1 MAHSTRRSAAAKP
14 KKPRPDFPLFPHAT
28 GRWAKKVRG
37 KFHYFGKVAEDP
49 KGQVALE
56 LWLEQKDDLLAG
68 RVPRTVKGGLTLHG
82 LCNAFYDAKE
92 AQRDSGELTAQTF
105 TNYQTTCEALLTA
118 FGKSRLVDDIAAN
131 DFEGLRKSLAKRLG
145 PHALGRQ
152 IRQIKT
158 LFKYG
163 YESGLI
169 DKPVRLGPMFK
180 APSKRIL
187 RATRQAKGPMM
198 FEAREI
204 RRLLKAASPQL
215 RAMILLAINA
225 GFGNND
231 CGTLPISAV
240 DTRKGWIN
248 YPRPKTAIERRCP
261 LWPETIE
268 ALRAVIEDR
277 PKAKKPAHKNLVF
290 ITKYGDSWAKETSDN
305 PVSKEFT
312 KLARP
317 LGLMRKGRGF
327 YSLRH
332 TFETIGGDSRD
343 QVAVNHIMGH
353 ADASM
358 AGIYRERIEDQR
370 LIDVVNH
377 VRRWLFRRDS
387 ADLWQTRRERKGGA

>member
-1 MAHSTRRSAAAKP
+1 MAHSNRRSSAAKA

-37 KFHYFGKVAEDP
+37 KFCYFGKVSDDP
-49 KGQVALE
+49 KGVAALD
-56 LWLEQKDDLLAG
+56 LWREQKDDLLAG
-68 RVPRTVKGGLTLHG
+68 RVPQKAKGGITLHG
-82 LCNAFYDAKE
+82 LCNLFIDAKD
-92 AQRDSGELTAQTF
+92 AQRDAGELSPKTHGD
-105 TNYQTTCEALLTA
+105 YQATCELLIRA
-118 FGKSRLVDDIAAN
+118 FGKNRLVDDLAAD

-152 IRQIKT
+152 IVQIKT
-158 LFKYG
+158 VFKYG
-163 YESGLI
+163 YETSKLG
-169 DKPVRLGPMFK
+169 KPMRYGPAFK
-180 APSKRIL
+180 PPAKRVL
-187 RATRQAKGPMM
+187 RAARQAKGPMM

-204 RRLLKAASPQL
+204 RRLLKAASPQM
-215 RAMILLAINA
+215 RAMILLGINC
-225 GFGNND
+225 GFGNHD

-261 LWPETIE
+261 LWPETVE
-268 ALRAVIEDR
+268 ALQAVIEDR

-305 PVSKEFT
+305 PVAKEFT

-327 YSLRH
+327 YALRH

-343 QVAVNHIMGH
+343 QVAVNAIMGH

-358 AGIYRERIEDQR
+358 AAIYRERIEDQR
-370 LIDVVNH
+370 LLDVVNH
-377 VRRWLFRRDS
+377 VRRWLFRRDT
-387 ADLWQTRRERKGGA
+387 ADLWQSRRERKGGA